1 VIKLKTGGDGGKWTV
16 RQVQST
22 PINKSSSDA
31 LYSGYTECNIVAAWG
46 DECARFAHKINVLPS
61 TNQNLVL
68 VLKSATSPLQ
78 QPTLPS
84 SAFISKTPFNASRK
98 HQAFIKGSEGS
109 FFYQL
114 QQQVGRKINSRQKLP
129 RKVSNGRKSPAS
141 TSCISSKQIK
151 DRLKRQG
158 KSWNRIISAVRT
170 CTKHL
175 WQRVLKAISPWST
188 G

>member
-98 HQAFIKGSEGS
+98 HQALIKGSEGS
-109 FFYQL
+109 FFYL
-114 QQQVGRKINSRQKLP
+114 NSIIKNRAGRKINYRQKLQ
-129 RKVSNGRKSPAS
+129 RNVSNGRKSPAS
-141 TSCISSKQIK
+141 ICTIAH
-151 DRLKRQG
+151 QG
-158 KSWNRIISAVRT
+158 I
-170 CTKHL
+170 
-175 WQRVLKAISPWST
+175 
-188 G
+188 